1 MRAPIA
7 WSLELGIDALRSSAP
22 LLSRIPAGTR
32 IYLPALIDDPP
43 SAIEEALGL
52 LTRENSGLVPVPHIA
67 ASREVSVASLESRMA
82 AWQRVSSDRVR
93 EVLVVHGDREA
104 HQHGAATSTKAAAT
118 GGPFRTSLELLETG
132 ALQRCGVE
140 LVHLCGH
147 PEGIAAAGLSAEAAK
162 AHLRTLILTLT
173 LTLTRTLTL
182 TLTLNLTLTLTLT
195 RTLSLTKAHLRT
207 KLTPTPT
214 PPPTPTPTLPLTLT
228 RTLTKAHL
236 KAKLE
241 WAAASG
247 VRASVATQFCFD
259 SATTTSYVDLLR
271 ADGLTVDVSLLPCLT
286 SQGEGVA
293 RSRRCA

>member
-7 WSLELGIDALRSSAP
+7 WSLELGIDALRRSAP

-93 EVLVVHGDREA
+93 EVLVVRGDREA
-104 HQHGAATSTKAAAT
+104 HQHGATTSTKAAAT

-173 LTLTRTLTL
+173 LTLTLALT
-182 TLTLNLTLTLTLT
+182 LTLTLTLT

-228 RTLTKAHL
+228 LTLSKAHL

-259 SATTTSYVDLLR
+259 SATTTSYVDSLR
-271 ADGLTVDVSLLPCLT
+271 ADGLSVDVSSCP
-286 SQGEGVA
+286 V
-293 RSRRCA
+293 

>member
-7 WSLELGIDALRSSAP
+7 WSLELGIDALRRSAP

-67 ASREVSVASLESRMA
+67 ASREVSVASLESWMA

-173 LTLTRTLTL
+173 LTLTLALT
-182 TLTLNLTLTLTLT
+182 LTLTLTLT

-214 PPPTPTPTLPLTLT
+214 PTPPPTPTLPLTLT
-228 RTLTKAHL
+228 LTLSKAHL

-259 SATTTSYVDLLR
+259 SATTTSYVDSLR
-271 ADGLTVDVSLLPCLT
+271 ADGLTVDV
-286 SQGEGVA
+286 
-293 RSRRCA
+293 